1 MLFDSTRWYP
11 FKTAMKKIIT
21 GLFISLALISCD
33 KNTVQQTTDS
43 IKHADSLF
51 TRADKGLK
59 TLDSLSK
66 TINDSDGIAKKVI
79 LPEIQKQKK
88 AIDSTIKSGGFR
100 IDSINKEIEK
110 ITKHVVVGTEVV
122 KTLDSANDALN
133 KGESAF
139 KVLTRTAD
147 KILNQTKRQTLPEKS
162 SPDHSASPTPNKN
175 NTVVVPPLREKYP
188 VVKTAKMEI
197 EVKDLTAAKA
207 LLKQKIRENNADLLT
222 EIYSQTEGFHRE
234 YVTVKVP
241 LQNFDGLVRNLST
254 QLGDLKMKSTESEGI
269 DYIQGQMCD
278 VEVTLVQNEDL
289 ASNPLAK
296 NDSGKNAD
304 SFGSKSSN
312 SFMSGFKVLGRI
324 MLAVLPFWPVLL
336 IAACIWYF
344 VRKNK
349 RNKEQFKRENQEPGS
364 SEKISENKIADA
376 EIVDEP
382 ATEKT
387 DPTDYSKYL
396 PKK

>member
-11 FKTAMKKIIT
+11 FKTTMKKIIA

-33 KNTVQQTTDS
+33 KNAVQQTTDS

-51 TRADKGLK
+51 TRADEGLK

-162 SPDHSASPTPNKN
+162 SPNQD
-175 NTVVVPPLREKYP
+175 NTVVVPPLKEKYP

-197 EVKDLTAAKA
+197 EVEDLTAAKA
-207 LLKQKIRENNADLLT
+207 LLKQKIRENNADLVT
-222 EIYSQTEGFHRE
+222 ESYSQTEGFRRE
-234 YVTVKVP
+234 YVIVKVP
-241 LQNFDGLVRNLST
+241 LHNFDGLVRNLST

-269 DYIQGQMCD
+269 DYISGQMCD
-278 VEVTLVQNEDL
+278 VEVTLVKNEDL

-312 SFMSGFKVLGRI
+312 AFMSGFKVLGNI

-336 IAACIWYF
+336 IAAFIWYF
-344 VRKNK
+344 VLKNK
-349 RNKEQFKRENQEPGS
+349 RNKEQFKRKNQEPGS
-364 SEKISENKIADA
+364 SEKISENKITDA
-376 EIVDEP
+376 QIVDET

>member
-11 FKTAMKKIIT
+11 FKTTMKKIIT

-33 KNTVQQTTDS
+33 KNAVQQTTDS

-51 TRADKGLK
+51 TRADEGLK

-88 AIDSTIKSGGFR
+88 AIDSTIRSGGFR

-139 KVLTRTAD
+139 KVLTRTAE

-162 SPDHSASPTPNKN
+162 SPNHSSSPTPNQN

-197 EVKDLTAAKA
+197 EVEDLTATKA
-207 LLKQKIRENNADLLT
+207 LLKQKIRENKADLVT
-222 EIYSQTEGFHRE
+222 ESYSQTEGFHRE

-269 DYIQGQMCD
+269 DYIPGQMCD

-312 SFMSGFKVLGRI
+312 AFMSGFKVLESI

-336 IAACIWYF
+336 IAAFIWYF

-349 RNKEQFKRENQEPGS
+349 RNKEQFKRKNQEPVS
-364 SEKISENKIADA
+364 SEKITENEITDA
-376 EIVDEP
+376 EIVDEK